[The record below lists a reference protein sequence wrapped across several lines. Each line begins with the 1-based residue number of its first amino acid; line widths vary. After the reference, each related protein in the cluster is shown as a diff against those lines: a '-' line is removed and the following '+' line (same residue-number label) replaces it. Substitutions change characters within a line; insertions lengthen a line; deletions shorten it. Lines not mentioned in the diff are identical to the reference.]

1 MPAAT
6 FQADTTEYLIECT
19 CSKAIGELPAS
30 LRGALYDD

>member
-6 FQADTTEYLIECT
+6 FQAGITEYLIGWT
-19 CSKAIGELPAS
+19 CSRAIGELPAS